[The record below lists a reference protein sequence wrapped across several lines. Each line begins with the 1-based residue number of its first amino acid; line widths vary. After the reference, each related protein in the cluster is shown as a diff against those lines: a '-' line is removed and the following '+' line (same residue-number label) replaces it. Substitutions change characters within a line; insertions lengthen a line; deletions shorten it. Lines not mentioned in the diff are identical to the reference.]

1 VHARDHS
8 RRFTSERR
16 GFRVALFLAEKGTLT
31 GDQVKFLLV
40 NKAEPV
46 EDILKL
52 AIEGT
57 KDVTLIEMVEKVG
70 KDIGRSTKWVMMRD
84 LNLYGVNTMVGTK
97 AVEITK
103 TGVKIEKG
111 TGIDEIEADTIV
123 LAAGSSPLN
132 PFQKIVEK
140 MGIECHVIGDA
151 KQIGLAYDAVHQG
164 YDVGRSI

>member
-1 VHARDHS
+1 VIASGSILLLHFRNRDIIP
-8 RRFTSERR
+8 
-16 GFRVALFLAEKGTLT
+16 

-52 AIEGT
+52 AMEGT

-97 AVEITK
+97 AVEITE
-103 TGVKIEKG
+103 TGVKVEKG
-111 TGIDEIEADTIV
+111 TGIDELEADTIIM
-123 LAAGSSPLN
+123 AAGSSPLN
-132 PFQKIVEK
+132 PFQEIVEK
-140 MGIECHVIGDA
+140 MGIECNVIGDA